1 MKIYDLHHA
10 LHVNFDSMAVRE
22 FDYRLMYS
30 IITNTEDVS
39 LGDIVVSKGK
49 GKGEGEGG
57 NKSVHVTIPLF
68 ISNKLSKVFDENY
81 PNINRSPLRPFSS
94 KKEDCI
100 IQEDV

>member
-10 LHVNFDSMAVRE
+10 LHVNFDSTAVRE

-49 GKGEGEGG
+49 GKGEGGEGG

-68 ISNKLSKVFDENY
+68 ISNKLSKLFDENY
-81 PNINRSPLRPFSS
+81 PNINRSPLKPFSS

-100 IQEDV
+100 IQ

>member
-10 LHVNFDSMAVRE
+10 LHVNFATLAVRE
-22 FDYRLMYS
+22 SDYRLMYS

-49 GKGEGEGG
+49 GKGEGGEGG

-68 ISNKLSKVFDENY
+68 ISNKLSKIFDENY
-81 PNINRSPLRPFSS
+81 PNINRSALKPFSPR
-94 KKEDCI
+94 KEDCI
-100 IQEDV
+100 IQ